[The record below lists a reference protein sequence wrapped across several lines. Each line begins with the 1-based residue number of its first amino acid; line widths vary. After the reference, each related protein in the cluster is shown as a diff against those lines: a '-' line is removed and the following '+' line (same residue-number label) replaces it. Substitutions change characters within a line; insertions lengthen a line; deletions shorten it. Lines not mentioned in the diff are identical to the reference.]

1 MRASKR
7 RRNAP
12 RDADHLVLQVV
23 SRPAVP
29 TDIKFDIA
37 SVVRTFDFSGAD
49 WGTCLARAALGNAT
63 LIECGLTP
71 RLMAGGLLYR
81 VGPHRRRDAIR
92 FCLPDNRG
100 GYLAPMDGA
109 SYMIGH
115 VWNEVGGEIADFSA
129 GDWQAE
135 TDRMYA
141 SGTNLD
147 DLKLGPVEWSL
158 SSPEFIWQ
166 PTGSLK
172 AGWRSCGEPALGQIW
187 YGPWSS
193 HIMPNFSAYDQVVD
207 HALPIIADR
216 LDELRLRERVVDL
229 LRPSIGGTILT
240 ET

>member
-1 MRASKR
+1 MRASKC

-49 WGTCLARAALGNAT
+49 WGTCFARAALGNAT
-63 LIECGLTP
+63 LVECGLTP

-81 VGPHRRRDAIR
+81 VGPHGRRDTIR

-115 VWNEVGGEIADFSA
+115 VWNEVGGRGDRGFLGRRLA
-129 GDWQAE
+129 GRDGS
-135 TDRMYA
+135 DVR
-141 SGTNLD
+141 
-147 DLKLGPVEWSL
+147 VRH
-158 SSPEFIWQ
+158 Q
-166 PTGSLK
+166 P
-172 AGWRSCGEPALGQIW
+172 R
-187 YGPWSS
+187 
-193 HIMPNFSAYDQVVD
+193 
-207 HALPIIADR
+207 
-216 LDELRLRERVVDL
+216 
-229 LRPSIGGTILT
+229 
-240 ET
+240 